1 MGRAFPFGTTTMYH
15 PVRAFRVAFLAA
27 WTLSVFPASVHPAP
41 PAGPGADDKAK
52 REATDR
58 RQKEHDDA
66 VQKALSDYHKI
77 LGEAR
82 VPGERAAALLK
93 LRQAEKDPLI
103 LSELTR
109 KLSDVEV
116 VRAVAIAGVEEYRG
130 HDRAADALARSL
142 STSAKDPAMLEKT
155 VTALGRVGMPSSASA
170 TIGLLKHSDIHV
182 VAAAARALG
191 EMTSTAAIEPLLAA
205 WEGLEAERKKGG
217 DAQKAAEER
226 LKTLGGPL
234 QGALQKLT
242 GQKPTSPAE
251 WRAWWIKNRS
261 TVRLTPP
268 TPVKCSKHF

>member
-1 MGRAFPFGTTTMYH
+1 MRHSLRT
-15 PVRAFRVAFLAA
+15 FRVVLLAA
-27 WTLSVFPASVHPAP
+27 GSLSAFALSVHPAP
-41 PAGPGADDKAK
+41 PAPHAPPPAASDDKAK
-52 REATDR
+52 RDAA

-66 VQKALSDYHKI
+66 VQKALSEYHK
-77 LGEAR
+77 LSGEAR

-191 EMTSTAAIEPLLAA
+191 EMSSTTAIEPLLAM

-226 LKTLGGPL
+226 LRVLGDPL
-234 QGALQKLT
+234 RGALQKLT
-242 GQKPTSPAE
+242 SQNVASAAE
-251 WRAWWIKNRS
+251 MRAWWIKNRS
-261 TVRLTPP
+261 TLKLTPP